1 MFRKLRRLF
10 EAYKKSLYD
19 SYEPKPTVYKLGKK
33 RYIKV
38 KRFNTKSSGTR
49 KGPYLK

>member
-10 EAYKKSLYD
+10 EAYKESLYD
-19 SYEPKPTVYKLGKK
+19 SYKTKPVIYKLGKK

-38 KRFNTKSSGTR
+38 KRLKTPTK
-49 KGPYLK
+49 KK